1 MKKSRW
7 IWYRGDFE
15 IYHSLMLHSR
25 RDEFGFCVPPMW
37 ELYTPYPTV
46 SFDKHF
52 TADEDGVFKIISN
65 AKGFVQLD
73 GVRYII
79 GEKISF
85 CKGEH
90 NVHVLVTKPQGLP
103 SIYCE
108 SDTLISDSTWICGH
122 NTGECVNAGDEP
134 VYDSV
139 SDDPEVFKFE
149 YSRIDPI
156 SVESINGGVLYDFG
170 REMFSRLVISKCKA
184 DEYTVYFGESREEA
198 LSADKH
204 TYLWEKARKDTV
216 LSSRAF
222 RYVFINTEKPMNIY
236 AEYEYI
242 PFEYKGAFKC
252 EDELINKIWDI
263 SSYTFHLNA
272 REFFLDG
279 IKRDRW
285 VWSGDA
291 YQSFKI
297 NEYLFLDYPSVR
309 RTITALRGK
318 DPINTHINTINDYS
332 LYLIIGTYEY
342 YFSSADTD
350 FIKFIYPRIKTLCDF
365 IISRLDENGFVVQ
378 RDGDWIF
385 IDWSD
390 IDKDGAPCAEQ
401 MLLYRA
407 MICMAELSEAVG
419 VCGVQYKERAD
430 DLFEKINRYFWCEE
444 KGAYIDSFTSGR
456 CHVTRH
462 ANIFALLY
470 DIASDEQKEKIIK
483 NVIENDEITQITTP
497 YFKFFETDAICKTGN
512 IEYATSLIRSYW
524 GGMVNLGAT
533 SIWEQYIPEE
543 AGEQHYSM
551 YGMKYGKSLC
561 HAWGA
566 GPVYLFGKYFLG
578 VSSTSIGAE
587 TFEVKPCLGGLE
599 KISGTVPL
607 NGGCV
612 KVEFDGKKCRVYTDK
627 DGGVLILNGKKTVL
641 IKDGFTEVCV

>member
-1 MKKSRW
+1 
-7 IWYRGDFE
+7 
-15 IYHSLMLHSR
+15 
-25 RDEFGFCVPPMW
+25 
-37 ELYTPYPTV
+37 
-46 SFDKHF
+46 
-52 TADEDGVFKIISN
+52 
-65 AKGFVQLD
+65 
-73 GVRYII
+73 
-79 GEKISF
+79 
-85 CKGEH
+85 
-90 NVHVLVTKPQGLP
+90 
-103 SIYCE
+103 
-108 SDTLISDSTWICGH
+108 
-122 NTGECVNAGDEP
+122 
-134 VYDSV
+134 
-139 SDDPEVFKFE
+139 
-149 YSRIDPI
+149 
-156 SVESINGGVLYDFG
+156 
-170 REMFSRLVISKCKA
+170 MFSRLVISQCQA

-198 LSADKH
+198 LSADKN

-222 RYVFINTEKPMNIY
+222 RYVFINTEKTMNVY

-263 SSYTFHLNA
+263 SAYTFHLNA

-419 VCGVQYKERAD
+419 VCGAQYKERAD
-430 DLFEKINRYFWCEE
+430 DLLGKINRYFWCEE
-444 KGAYIDSFTSGR
+444 KGAYIDSFTSGI

-470 DIASDEQKEKIIK
+470 DIASDEQKEKIIFIAFGAFVSLMTLHISEAR
-483 NVIENDEITQITTP
+483 NNSEAIIVDSPPPYTEVVEITTEKEYITIDIPMDAEVQEWIYT
-497 YFKFFETDAICKTGN
+497 YCTDRDISPAIVIAI
-512 IEYATSLIRSYW
+512 IEKES
-524 GGMVNLGAT
+524 
-533 SIWEQYIPEE
+533 
-543 AGEQHYSM
+543 
-551 YGMKYGKSLC
+551 
-561 HAWGA
+561 
-566 GPVYLFGKYFLG
+566 
-578 VSSTSIGAE
+578 
-587 TFEVKPCLGGLE
+587 
-599 KISGTVPL
+599 
-607 NGGCV
+607 
-612 KVEFDGKKCRVYTDK
+612 KK
-627 DGGVLILNGKKTVL
+627 
-641 IKDGFTEVCV
+641 